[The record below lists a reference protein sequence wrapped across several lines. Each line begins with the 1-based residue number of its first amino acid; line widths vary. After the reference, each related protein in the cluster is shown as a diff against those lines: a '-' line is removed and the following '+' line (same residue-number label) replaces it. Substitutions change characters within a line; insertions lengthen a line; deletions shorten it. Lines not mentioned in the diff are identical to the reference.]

1 MQSVLFA
8 WLVTIVLR
16 ESAERVGFAQM
27 SVLLPGLFLILIA
40 GVLADRIGQKR
51 QAIWSQ
57 MFAGVMPLF
66 LILAFMFDALSYP
79 VMIIYALLMGIAQA
93 DFDACQRWLTKSCCW

>member
-1 MQSVLFA
+1 MIKSRNGYLLAISSWYAAFGMQSVLFA

-16 ESAERVGFAQM
+16 ESAERVGLAQM

-40 GVLADRIGQKR
+40 GVLADRIGQQR

-57 MFAGVMPLF
+57 LFA
-66 LILAFMFDALSYP
+66 
-79 VMIIYALLMGIAQA
+79 
-93 DFDACQRWLTKSCCW
+93 

>member
-16 ESAERVGFAQM
+16 ESAERVGLAQM

-57 MFAGVMPLF
+57 LFAAVLPLL
-66 LILAFMFDALSYP
+66 LIFALLFDALSYP
-79 VMIIYALLMGIAQA
+79 VMIV
-93 DFDACQRWLTKSCCW
+93 